1 MTLGRNPRRAYDRQG
16 NEMEPMSLGNLRAQG
31 VRSVWAECESCRHE
45 AVVNVD
51 RFEDA
56 VYVPDVALA
65 LRCSKCRS
73 KRITTR
79 PNWTEHK
86 APGTGRG

>member
-1 MTLGRNPRRAYDRQG
+1 MTLGRNPRRAYQDGR
-16 NEMEPMSLGNLRAQG
+16 EIEPMSLGNMRAQG

-45 AVVNVD
+45 AVNVD
-51 RFEDA
+51 RFADA
-56 VYVPDVALA
+56 VYVPDVALD

-79 PNWTEHK
+79 PNWTERK